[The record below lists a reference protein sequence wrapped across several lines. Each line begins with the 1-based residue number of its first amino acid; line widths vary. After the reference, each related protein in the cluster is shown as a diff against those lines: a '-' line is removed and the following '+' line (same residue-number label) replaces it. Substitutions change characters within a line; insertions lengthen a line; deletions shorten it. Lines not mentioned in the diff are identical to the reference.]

1 MTLVI
6 VEKFHLVIGLCA
18 RHGMVVDGTESWS
31 IVEKWQRRLG
41 GEHGFVEGGAN
52 RSLCNRK
59 NSKRTPVHV
68 RDANVVSDHRTV
80 VGVREPAHLHR
91 TGDFYSGGPGCA
103 AIQRGGEAHVQL
115 AGAGGAT
122 LVGIVVVNDRD
133 VRISTGSRGIDSD
146 AGDEVIERAA
156 GGVDGNATDGA
167 PGRSIGGGAHDD
179 VVGSASGAEA
189 AIGPHDENFA
199 GSINAGR
206 RQVGIAQSG
215 RNEVALDAG
224 DSLAAA
230 PAYAAVGRTKYVN
243 ASALEGPMTVPFG

>member
-1 MTLVI
+1 MEESWAFFLVSRAVTAVMWSERIYKRKPPASAGGFIVCDAISVDVTANSQPSFARPGRAKAPVPNINTAHTNLLGFRARDPTRTWNFTMTLVI

-133 VRISTGSRGIDSD
+133 
-146 AGDEVIERAA
+146 
-156 GGVDGNATDGA
+156 
-167 PGRSIGGGAHDD
+167 
-179 VVGSASGAEA
+179 
-189 AIGPHDENFA
+189 
-199 GSINAGR
+199 
-206 RQVGIAQSG
+206 
-215 RNEVALDAG
+215 
-224 DSLAAA
+224 
-230 PAYAAVGRTKYVN
+230 
-243 ASALEGPMTVPFG
+243 